1 MKAIGLLTPSPAKLL
16 LLWAAITLLVGC
28 QSTPHYPEK
37 PATFK
42 LSVDRK
48 SALSQYVTSDL
59 QDHPDLTGVVPLTD
73 GVDAFIARLA
83 LVNAAS
89 SSIDL
94 QYYIYR
100 ADDTG
105 RLLLWHLMD
114 AAERGVRVRILLD
127 DMATKGAD
135 DTLVL
140 LAKHRNID
148 VRLYNPSFER
158 SFRNI
163 AFLSSFS
170 RLNHRMHNK
179 SLTVDNTITVVGGRN
194 IGNEY
199 FSNHSDVDFGDF
211 DLMAIGESVDEVSD
225 QFDLYWNA
233 PLTVDINA
241 LTKHEV
247 SKQDLA
253 QAMTVVDNAK
263 AEYRNNPYIKRLLDS
278 DLIQKM
284 QSHSLPWFW
293 GQAKLIYDQ
302 PDKQNH
308 QLESDSM
315 LADLGAF
322 LSQAKSEVM
331 IVSPYFVPTR
341 EGTSNLIDVVKSG
354 VKVTVITNSLAATD
368 VLAVHAGY
376 RTYRKR
382 LVEAGVRIFEVKANL
397 NIKKTSSWTGSSKS
411 SLHAKTFII
420 DRSSIFVGSFNFD
433 PRSAWLNTEMGLI
446 IHNEKL
452 AGGVVEGI
460 ETSLAADT
468 YRLSL
473 EGDALIWHDDQKG
486 REIYSEPDAGL
497 WRKFLVDCIALL
509 PIESQL

>member
-28 QSTPHYPEK
+28 QATPHYPEK

-341 EGTSNLIDVVKSG
+341 EGTSNLNRCG
-354 VKVTVITNSLAATD
+354 
-368 VLAVHAGY
+368 
-376 RTYRKR
+376 
-382 LVEAGVRIFEVKANL
+382 
-397 NIKKTSSWTGSSKS
+397 
-411 SLHAKTFII
+411 
-420 DRSSIFVGSFNFD
+420 
-433 PRSAWLNTEMGLI
+433 
-446 IHNEKL
+446 
-452 AGGVVEGI
+452 
-460 ETSLAADT
+460 
-468 YRLSL
+468 
-473 EGDALIWHDDQKG
+473 
-486 REIYSEPDAGL
+486 
-497 WRKFLVDCIALL
+497 
-509 PIESQL
+509 

>member
-1 MKAIGLLTPSPAKLL
+1 MKAIGLLSPFPAKLL

-28 QSTPHYPEK
+28 QAAPHYPEK
-37 PATFK
+37 TATFK
-42 LSVDRK
+42 LSVDPK
-48 SALSQYVTSDL
+48 SALSQYVASDL
-59 QDHPDLTGVVPLTD
+59 KANPDLTGVVPLTD

-105 RLLLWHLMD
+105 RLLLWHLLD
-114 AAERGVRVRILLD
+114 AADRDVRVRILLD
-127 DMATKGAD
+127 DMTTKGAD
-135 DTLVL
+135 DTLLL

-163 AFLSSFS
+163 AFISSFS

-179 SLTVDNTITVVGGRN
+179 SLTVDNTLTVVGGRN

-199 FSNHSDVDFGDF
+199 FSNNTYVDFGDF
-211 DLMAIGESVDEVSD
+211 DLLAIGESVDEVSD

-241 LTKHEV
+241 LTKYEV

-308 QLESDSM
+308 QFESDSM

-322 LSQAKSEVM
+322 LSQAENEVLL
-331 IVSPYFVPTR
+331 VSPYFVPTR
-341 EGTSNLIDVVKSG
+341 EGTSNLIDAVKRG
-354 VKVTVITNSLAATD
+354 IEVTVLTNSLAATD

-376 RTYRKR
+376 RAYRKR
-382 LVEAGVRIFEVKANL
+382 LLEAGVRIFEVKANL
-397 NIKKTSSWTGSSKS
+397 NVKKSSSWTGSSKS

-446 IHNEKL
+446 IHNKKL

-473 EGDALIWHDDQKG
+473 EDDELVWHDDLKG

>member
-1 MKAIGLLTPSPAKLL
+1 M
-16 LLWAAITLLVGC
+16 AA
-28 QSTPHYPEK
+28 
-37 PATFK
+37 
-42 LSVDRK
+42 
-48 SALSQYVTSDL
+48 DL
-59 QDHPDLTGVVPLTD
+59 QANPNLTGVVPLSD
-73 GVDAFIARLA
+73 GVDALIARLV
-83 LVNAAS
+83 LVNAATT
-89 SSIDL
+89 SIDL

-100 ADDTG
+100 ADESG

-127 DMATKGAD
+127 DMATKDAD
-135 DTLVL
+135 NTLLL
-140 LAKHRNID
+140 LAMHNNID

-158 SFRNI
+158 YFRNL
-163 AFLSSFS
+163 AFIGSFS

-211 DLMAIGESVDEVSD
+211 DLMTIGEAVDEVSD

-233 PLTVDINA
+233 PLTVEINA
-241 LTKHEV
+241 LAERKVTE
-247 SKQDLA
+247 QELA

-263 AEYRNNPYIKRLLDS
+263 AEYQDNPYVKRLLS
-278 DLIQKM
+278 SQLLQKM
-284 QSHSLPWFW
+284 ENHSLPWYW
-293 GQAKLIYDQ
+293 GQATLIYDQ

-308 QLESDSM
+308 QLDSDNI

-322 LSQAKSEVM
+322 LSQASQEVL

-341 EGTSNLIDVVKSG
+341 AGANNLIAAVEKG
-354 VKVTVITNSLAATD
+354 IKVTILTNSLAATD

-376 RTYRKR
+376 RTYRQR
-382 LVEAGVRIFEVKANL
+382 LLESGVRIFEVKANL
-397 NIKKTSSWTGSSKS
+397 ELKRSSSWTGSSKS

-420 DRSSIFVGSFNFD
+420 DRDSLFVGSFNFD

-446 IHNEKL
+446 IRNREL
-452 AGGVVEGI
+452 ASEVVNGI
-460 ETSLAADT
+460 EESLAANT
-468 YRLSL
+468 YRLSIRD
-473 EGDALIWHDDQKG
+473 EEIVWHDDSKQ
-486 REIYSEPDAGL
+486 REIYTEPDAGL